1 MSKQKTPLNRA
12 NEKPAT
18 THPGT
23 VQKVI
28 KPAFPGEPEKA
39 EIALDNADHLYREIR
54 IENALTDPAGKE
66 VALEPAAQVDVT
78 ISADPKVSVRVN
90 TLLTH

>member
-23 VQKVI
+23 VQRVV
-28 KPAFPGEPEKA
+28 KPVFPGEPEKA
-39 EIALDNADHLYREIR
+39 ETALEDADHLYREIR
-54 IENALTDPAGKE
+54 IKNALTEPGGKE
-66 VALEPAAQVDVT
+66 VALKLGAQVDVT
-78 ISADPKVSVRVN
+78 ISADPKN
-90 TLLTH
+90 TVEKSDKR

>member
-18 THPGT
+18 IHPGT

-28 KPAFPGEPEKA
+28 KPIVPGEPEKA

-54 IENALTDPAGKE
+54 IENALTDPGGKE
-66 VALEPAAQVDVT
+66 VALKPGAQVDVT
-78 ISADPKVSVRVN
+78 ISADPKDTVEKSDKR
-90 TLLTH
+90 